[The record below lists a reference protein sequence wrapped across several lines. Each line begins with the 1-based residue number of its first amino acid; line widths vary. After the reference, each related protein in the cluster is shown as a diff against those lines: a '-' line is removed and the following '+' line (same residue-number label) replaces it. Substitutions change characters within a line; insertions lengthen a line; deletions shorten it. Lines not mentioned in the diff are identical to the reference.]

1 MKKLKATKVL
11 INTALAL
18 IVVKG
23 VNNMVFK
30 SARKKNLTSDYVKYD
45 FTYKNTTI
53 NYIKKGEGSPVLLV
67 HDVSAFS
74 SIYEW
79 HKIIDTLARKH
90 TVYAVDLPG
99 CGHSEKDAI
108 TYTVYLYQLV
118 IAAFIKRVIGQKTD
132 IVTSGLS
139 SAIALQLKYY
149 DPKLINKVILS
160 APIKP
165 SSIEKLPKLTD
176 EFVKNMMNFQII
188 GTTLYNMYTSKI
200 GAYIKACSQISKGNR
215 QLKRDTYRVYHE
227 NAHIGDS
234 KNKYLSSSLVNGF
247 MFSREKYLI
256 PAIDD
261 IYIINGYDEPD
272 RKAIVDE
279 FKELNKTTHVIT
291 INNAKY
297 LPHLEKGTTFANVVL
312 KIMNGQI

>member
-1 MKKLKATKVL
+1 M
-11 INTALAL
+11 
-18 IVVKG
+18 
-23 VNNMVFK
+23 
-30 SARKKNLTSDYVKYD
+30 
-45 FTYKNTTI
+45 
-53 NYIKKGEGSPVLLV
+53 
-67 HDVSAFS
+67 
-74 SIYEW
+74 
-79 HKIIDTLARKH
+79 
-90 TVYAVDLPG
+90 
-99 CGHSEKDAI
+99 
-108 TYTVYLYQLV
+108 
-118 IAAFIKRVIGQKTD
+118 
-132 IVTSGLS
+132 
-139 SAIALQLKYY
+139 
-149 DPKLINKVILS
+149 
-160 APIKP
+160 
-165 SSIEKLPKLTD
+165 
-176 EFVKNMMNFQII
+176 

-247 MFSREKYLI
+247 MFSREKFLI

>member
-1 MKKLKATKVL
+1 
-11 INTALAL
+11 
-18 IVVKG
+18 
-23 VNNMVFK
+23 MVFK

-90 TVYAVDLPG
+90 TVYAIDLPG
-99 CGHSEKDAI
+99 CGHSEKNAI

-160 APIKP
+160 APTKP

-176 EFVKNMMNFQII
+176 EFVKNMMNFQIT